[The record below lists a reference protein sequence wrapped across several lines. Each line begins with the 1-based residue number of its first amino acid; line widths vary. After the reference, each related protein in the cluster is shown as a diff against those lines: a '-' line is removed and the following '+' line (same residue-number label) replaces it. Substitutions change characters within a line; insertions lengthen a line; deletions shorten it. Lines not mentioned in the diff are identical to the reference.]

1 MFIFNREVYSMSSM
15 FTTPKDKIIV
25 ALDVSTGE
33 EAEKL
38 IQQLTPYVGF
48 FKVGLELT
56 TAIGVPEAVKLVKK
70 SGAKVFLDL
79 KLHDIPSTMKK
90 AALAAEQLGVDILT
104 IHITSGFA
112 AVKEVTQQCTSLM
125 MAGVTLLTSFDNK
138 AAQEIYRDRASQ
150 QVRYLASNAA
160 FCGLPAIVCSPAD

>member
-1 MFIFNREVYSMSSM
+1 MFIFQQKGYSMASM

-56 TAIGVPEAVKLVKK
+56 TAIGVPIGTIG
-70 SGAKVFLDL
+70 SN
-79 KLHDIPSTMKK
+79 
-90 AALAAEQLGVDILT
+90 QLEFNAYCR
-104 IHITSGFA
+104 HHTSDNFR
-112 AVKEVTQQCTSLM
+112 
-125 MAGVTLLTSFDNK
+125 SF
-138 AAQEIYRDRASQ
+138 Y
-150 QVRYLASNAA
+150 
-160 FCGLPAIVCSPAD
+160 C